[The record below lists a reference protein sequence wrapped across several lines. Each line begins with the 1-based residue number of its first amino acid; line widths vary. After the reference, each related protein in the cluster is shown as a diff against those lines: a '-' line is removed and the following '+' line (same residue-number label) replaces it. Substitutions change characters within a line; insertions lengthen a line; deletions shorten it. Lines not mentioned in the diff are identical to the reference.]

1 MENLSLSAGVVV
13 PLMVYMLV
21 GFLIRITGVFSREN
35 FKALNQML
43 FRVLIP
49 LSLFNSI
56 RGSDFSSMADLRLI
70 IITESLLIGSCVIL
84 WFALKKPA
92 PEKKDRSTLVQG
104 CFRANTVLIGGVIAS
119 ALCDE
124 AGTALIAALT
134 ALVVPTINIESVVI
148 FELARGGKIRPLNL
162 LGRIFKNPI
171 VIAGIIG
178 IIFSLLKL
186 NLPKVIDTPVRSL
199 GNAATP
205 IGLVALGGVLSFN
218 SFRKHLPLLA
228 LASLI
233 KLILMP
239 LAAIA
244 VIGPLGYRGG
254 AMAAMLAVFASPT
267 AVASAPMAQAMGGN
281 GDLASEI
288 VATTSVLSLLS
299 LFALISML
307 AGLGWL

>member
-1 MENLSLSAGVVV
+1 MANFALSSGVVV
-13 PLMVYMLV
+13 PLMIYMLV
-21 GFLIRITGVFSREN
+21 GFLIRTTGIFSREN

-56 RGSDFSSMADLRLI
+56 RASDFSSVADIRLI
-70 IITESLLIGSCVIL
+70 LITEALLIGSCVFL
-84 WFALKKPA
+84 WYVLKRPV
-92 PEKKDRSTLVQG
+92 PEKRDRSTLVQG

-119 ALCDE
+119 ALCDD

-134 ALVVPTINIESVVI
+134 ALVVPTINIESVVL
-148 FELARGGKIRPLNL
+148 FELARGGKIRPLDL

-178 IIFSLLKL
+178 ILFSLLKL
-186 NLPKVIDTPVRSL
+186 DLPKVLDTPVRSL

-205 IGLVALGGVLSFN
+205 IGLVALGGVLSFD
-218 SFRKHLPLLA
+218 SIRKHIPLLA
-228 LASLI
+228 LASLT
-233 KLILMP
+233 KLVLMP
-239 LAAIA
+239 LAAVAI
-244 VIGPLGYRGG
+244 VGPMGYRGG

-288 VATTSVLSLLS
+288 VAATSVLSLLS

-307 AGLGWL
+307 AGMGWL